1 MAIQA
6 KPLTNTEVKAAKAT
20 DKELSLHDGGGLL
33 LFVKPSGTKTWRFRY
48 YHPQTKKRTTLTFGS
63 YPALSLADARQMR
76 EAAKALLEKR
86 HRSAIPPA
94 TAART
99 RAGAQSEHLCQS
111 LR

>member
-6 KPLTNTEVKAAKAT
+6 KPLTNTEVKAAKAI

-63 YPALSLADARQMR
+63 YPAISLADARQMR
-76 EAAKALLEKR
+76 EAEYLY
-86 HRSAIPPA
+86 I
-94 TAART
+94 
-99 RAGAQSEHLCQS
+99 AQDDPLADSQFVKLVE
-111 LR
+111 

>member
-48 YHPQTKKRTTLTFGS
+48 YKTTTKKRAMMAFGA
-63 YPALSLADARQMR
+63 YPAVSLADARRMR
-76 EAAKALLEKR
+76 DETRQLLANGIDPLINRENEHQQGDGRRQRKR
-86 HRSAIPPA
+86 A
-94 TAART
+94 T
-99 RAGAQSEHLCQS
+99 SD
-111 LR
+111 